1 MLEVLVVRLNRVIAD
16 PQPAPGMLPEMKDDE
31 GQGMAQQLADM
42 AARHERGEEVA
53 REELLEYQRFKVAA
67 LEAMSVTLSPDTDER
82 ITSTAERELALAR
95 TQLALLERA
104 TW

>member
-1 MLEVLVVRLNRVIAD
+1 MLHD
-16 PQPAPGMLPEMKDDE
+16 MKDDE
-31 GQGMAQQLADM
+31 GQRMAQQLADM

-67 LEAMSVTLSPDTDER
+67 LEVMALTLSPDTSGR
-82 ITSTAERELALAR
+82 ITSTAEQELALAR
-95 TQLALLERA
+95 TQLALLESA

>member
-1 MLEVLVVRLNRVIAD
+1 
-16 PQPAPGMLPEMKDDE
+16 
-31 GQGMAQQLADM
+31 MAHKLADM
-42 AARHERGEEVA
+42 ATRHERGEEVA

-67 LEAMSVTLSPDTDER
+67 LEAMALRLSPDTDER
-82 ITSTAERELALAR
+82 IASTAGRELALAR